1 MTYLKP
7 AELLKVLQAAKDKSA
22 RDFCLIL
29 LGYKSGLR
37 ASEICRLTL
46 DDVRGGYLDVQR
58 LKGSLHTRRPLQ
70 HHANPLLDEIQA
82 LAEYIKERGDADGS
96 RILFISRNGSGL
108 TRRAVYNLF
117 EDAAFKAGVE
127 AGRRN
132 PHILKHSL
140 STHMR
145 HAGMGIEL
153 IRIALGHRDLKA
165 TACYLSVTSEEAGA
179 AVDRTMAIFA

>member
-1 MTYLKP
+1 MQYLEP
-7 AELLKVLQAAKDKSA
+7 AELLKVLKAAKDKSA

-29 LGYKSGLR
+29 FGYKSGLR
-37 ASEICRLTL
+37 ASELARLTI

-70 HHANPLLDEIQA
+70 RHANPLLDEVKA
-82 LAEYIKERGDADGS
+82 LKAYLAERGDADGS

-108 TRRAVYNLF
+108 TRRAIYNLF
-117 EDAAFKAGVE
+117 EDAAFKAGIE

-132 PHILKHSL
+132 PHILKHCL
-140 STHMR
+140 GVHMR
-145 HAGMGIEL
+145 RAGMGIEL